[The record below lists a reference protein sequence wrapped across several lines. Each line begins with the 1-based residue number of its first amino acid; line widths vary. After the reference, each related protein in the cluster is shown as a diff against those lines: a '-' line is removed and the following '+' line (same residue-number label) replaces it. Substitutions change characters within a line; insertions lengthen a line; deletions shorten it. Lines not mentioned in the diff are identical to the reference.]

1 MGGAGRW
8 GGRHACF
15 LTGFFLGFFLAPI
28 STDDAATRRRMVWCW
43 HAERAGRWAGRQADG
58 RVCRRVRVAGGR
70 ARRADVTSVI
80 GSAAGGRG
88 APALRVAIARVMPD
102 AGGAKAWHL
111 WREGRASTREI
122 AA

>member
-1 MGGAGRW
+1 M
-8 GGRHACF
+8 
-15 LTGFFLGFFLAPI
+15 TGFFLGFFLAPI

-43 HAERAGRWAGRQADG
+43 HAERAG
-58 RVCRRVRVAGGR
+58 GGQ
-70 ARRADVTSVI
+70 ARRAGGPPRKSGRRTGVEGVEGRLE
-80 GSAAGGRG
+80 GSAASGRG

>member
-43 HAERAGRWAGRQADG
+43 HAERAG
-58 RVCRRVRVAGGR
+58 GGQ
-70 ARRADVTSVI
+70 ARRAGGPPRKSGRRTGVEGVEGRLE
-80 GSAAGGRG
+80 GSAASGRG